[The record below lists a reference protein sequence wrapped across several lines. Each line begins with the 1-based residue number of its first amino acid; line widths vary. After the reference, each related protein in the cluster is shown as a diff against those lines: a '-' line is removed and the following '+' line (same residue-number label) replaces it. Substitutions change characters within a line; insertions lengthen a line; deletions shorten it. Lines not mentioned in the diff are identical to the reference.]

1 MTRQKSSEPLF
12 EPYSSAELTRFRRH
26 LKSWY
31 AKCGRDLPWR
41 NPGDAYRVWISEI
54 MLQQTTVA
62 TVVSYFERF
71 IQRFPTIHELAAAQQ
86 DEVLRHWEG
95 LGYYSRARNIHKSA
109 KLLVEQSDGV
119 FPQSTGELTALPGI
133 GRYTAGAIMSFAF
146 DRPGAI
152 VEANTLR
159 LYSRL
164 LCFDENPRASRGQKV
179 LWAFAEHL
187 LPRKNIG
194 PFNQSLMDLG
204 ATVCTPTEP
213 DCPSCPLLAH
223 CRAAH
228 ANRQHE
234 IPVAAEKPEIT
245 EVVEVSVAVRHGDRF
260 LLRRYPEGQRWAGL
274 WDFVRF
280 PLEQADPFVSE
291 NRLQVD
297 GAVPAPLI
305 AQVERSVHE
314 AVGAEVRLD
323 RFLKELRHSVTRY
336 RIRLLCF
343 LAQSDRLFPK
353 DEHDQ
358 KWVTASELDEYPL
371 STTGRKLAVL
381 VQRTQPTLF

>member
-1 MTRQKSSEPLF
+1 MNRRDSNETLF
-12 EPYSSAELTRFRRH
+12 DPYDSTALTKLRRS

-31 AKCGRDLPWR
+31 AKRARDLPWR
-41 NPGDAYRVWISEI
+41 NIGEPYRIWISEI

-62 TVVSYFERF
+62 TVVPYFERF
-71 IQRFPTIHELAAAQQ
+71 ITRFPTIHHLARAEQ
-86 DEVLRHWEG
+86 DDVLRHWEG
-95 LGYYSRARNIHKSA
+95 LGYYSRARNIHKTA

-119 FPQSTGELTALPGI
+119 FPQTTDELTALPGI

-146 DRPGAI
+146 DLPGAI

-164 LCFDENPRASRGQKV
+164 LSLDENPRATHGQKV

-204 ATVCTPTEP
+204 ATVCTPNEP
-213 DCPSCPLLAH
+213 DCPECPLLPH
-223 CRAAH
+223 CRAAN
-228 ANRQHE
+228 AGLQHE
-234 IPVAAEKPEIT
+234 IPMAAQKPEIT
-245 EVVEVSVAVRHGDRF
+245 PVIEVSVAIQHEDRF

-280 PLEQADPFVSE
+280 PLGDAES
-291 NRLQVD
+291 L
-297 GAVPAPLI
+297 VPASGLTTTGTVPRQLI
-305 AQVERSVHE
+305 SHIEKSVSDS
-314 AVGAEVRLD
+314 VGASIQLD

-336 RIRLLCF
+336 RISLLCF
-343 LAQSDRLFPK
+343 LASTEHAIPAR
-353 DEHDQ
+353 DENLH
-358 KWVTASELDEYPL
+358 WVPAAQLDDYPL

-381 VQRTQPTLF
+381 VQRNQPTLF